1 MQSKN
6 TQTQTHAHTYRIP
19 IARARNAR
27 MRGCMYVHARRCN
40 TRTNCVCSRMH
51 PCTRSMC
58 VRALALV
65 ALARTR
71 EPQMLCILHAHTD
84 IRRERGGFPV
94 VCVPD
99 KHTDRPASTS
109 NMYMTTIAQSP
120 LEAPRHSVRFV
131 QRDNRRT
138 QRERRMQKVHRTCAG
153 VCTRA
158 CWQCILTR
166 PSRSWSQRRV

>member
-1 MQSKN
+1 
-6 TQTQTHAHTYRIP
+6 
-19 IARARNAR
+19 
-27 MRGCMYVHARRCN
+27 
-40 TRTNCVCSRMH
+40 
-51 PCTRSMC
+51 MC

-71 EPQMLCILHAHTD
+71 EPQMLYILHVYTD
-84 IRRERGGFPV
+84 IRRERGSFPV

-131 QRDNRRT
+131 ATRQS
-138 QRERRMQKVHRTCAG
+138 QREAHARIAVAWAR
-153 VCTRA
+153 
-158 CWQCILTR
+158 
-166 PSRSWSQRRV
+166 